1 MNEFGMSLVA
11 LISVILFLL
20 VPVLQIVTGIIFVKN
35 ERIQKRSL
43 YKLAKIFEIL
53 TIESII
59 AGMLLLFAALAIYDF
74 QGACIAG
81 MAALIATFVT
91 PLIITLFE

>member
-1 MNEFGMSLVA
+1 MNESGMSLVA

-20 VPVLQIVTGIIFVKN
+20 VPVLQIATGIIFVKN

-59 AGMLLLFAALAIYDF
+59 AGMLLFAALAIYDF